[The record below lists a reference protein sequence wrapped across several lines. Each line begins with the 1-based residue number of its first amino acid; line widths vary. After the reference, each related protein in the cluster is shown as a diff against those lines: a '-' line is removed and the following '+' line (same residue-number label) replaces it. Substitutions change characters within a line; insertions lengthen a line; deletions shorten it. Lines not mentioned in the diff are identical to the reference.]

1 MQFITDPQILR
12 QAAIDR
18 HQYRLYYS
26 GRLVVPCVPSLLEEY
41 VEQFHQVFTAVGKPF
56 SPEEL
61 DGLKEL
67 VANNLEQGYAVS
79 THASLVLEYQPA
91 PYPSGALTYNIS
103 TVIGSVAG
111 QYQGWLQER
120 EPPLFRPYPDAKAI
134 DLAAKLGEPSQVK
147 ILEIGPGMG
156 RNTLPLG
163 RLGYQVDALEITAE
177 FVEHIQQEVA
187 QEGLRVNARQGDFL
201 DPLIRFPPLA
211 YQMVFASEV
220 VPHLHDRDELR
231 LMFAKVSD
239 YLQSGGIFLFNT
251 LLPVGD
257 YVPDRTVRELSVV
270 HCCSLF
276 TKDEIL
282 TALEGLPFQYVMEES
297 QIEYEKAHQPAD
309 AWEPENLGWFGLW
322 STGGGLFALPEG
334 QKPPIEL
341 SWVLLQRN

>member
-1 MQFITDPQILR
+1 MQFVTDPQILR

-18 HQYRLYYS
+18 HQYRFYYS

-41 VEQFHQVFTAVGKPF
+41 IEQFHQVFTAVGKPF
-56 SPEEL
+56 SAEEL
-61 DGLKEL
+61 DGLREL
-67 VANNLEQGYAVS
+67 IADNLEQGYAAS

-120 EPPLFRPYPDAKAI
+120 ELPLFRPYADAKAI
-134 DLAAKLGEPSQVK
+134 DLAAKLGEPSQVR

-187 QEGLRVNARQGDFL
+187 LEGLNINARQGDFL
-201 DPLIRFPPLA
+201 DPLVRFPPLA

-220 VPHLHDRDELR
+220 VPHLHDRDQLR

-239 YLQSGGIFLFNT
+239 YLQPGGIFLFNT
-251 LLPVGD
+251 LLPIGD

-276 TKDEIL
+276 TKDEIF
-282 TALEGLPFQYVMEES
+282 TALAGLPLQYVMEES

-309 AWEPENLGWFGLW
+309 AWEPKNLGWFGLW

-341 SWVLLQRN
+341 SWVLLQRK